1 MICYVHY
8 ILSRFSKHLVQTG
21 QLSLYKMNPQ
31 TKKEIIAEISSTA
44 TKTNE
49 KGVRDS
55 LKIALPQELFDK
67 TTEETIKRTKNSTIP
82 EVKIKGNKICYEA
95 NKNIL

>member
-1 MICYVHY
+1 
-8 ILSRFSKHLVQTG
+8 
-21 QLSLYKMNPQ
+21 MNPQ

-55 LKIALPQELFDK
+55 LKIALPQQLFDK
-67 TTEETIKRTKNSTIP
+67 TTEETIKRTKNPTIP
-82 EVKIKGNKICYEA
+82 EVKIKGNKICYAA

>member
-1 MICYVHY
+1 MRQSLQNKMICYVHY

-21 QLSLYKMNPQ
+21 KLDPE

-44 TKTNE
+44 AKTIE
-49 KGVRDS
+49 QGVRDS

-67 TTEETIKRTKNSTIP
+67 TTDETIKRAKSSTNP
-82 EVKIKGNKICYEA
+82 EFKSKGNKIC
-95 NKNIL
+95 

>member
-1 MICYVHY
+1 MLRALYP
-8 ILSRFSKHLVQTG
+8 LSVFEAPSTDRSTLIVQNESSN
-21 QLSLYKMNPQ
+21 Q
-31 TKKEIIAEISSTA
+31 EIIAEISSTA

-55 LKIALPQELFDK
+55 LKIALPQQLFDK
-67 TTEETIKRTKNSTIP
+67 TTEETIKRTKNPTIP

>member
-1 MICYVHY
+1 M
-8 ILSRFSKHLVQTG
+8 K
-21 QLSLYKMNPQ
+21 
-31 TKKEIIAEISSTA
+31 
-44 TKTNE
+44 

-55 LKIALPQELFDK
+55 LKIALPQQLFDK